1 MFTYKNVP
9 YKIFTLG
16 PKFCWASPECTQ
28 LPACLKPLVYN
39 VKLSP
44 LVLVKQV
51 DNRVSKTIMLN

>member
-16 PKFCWASPECTQ
+16 PKFCWASPESTQ

-44 LVLVKQV
+44 LVLVK
-51 DNRVSKTIMLN
+51 